1 MTVNLKTPTT
11 PTFVLIALIVL
22 VLVGL
27 AWMRRRD
34 QSEPFRSSPD
44 ENQVPNRF
52 TIRNE
57 ARNCYVKLGAAPADV
72 PGYVPVAGKN
82 EALGSPFVCTPGRE
96 GAAIFTSTN
105 QDMLQYVGRV

>member
-1 MTVNLKTPTT
+1 MNLKIPTL
-11 PTFVLIALIVL
+11 VLIGVTVTVFL
-22 VLVGL
+22 GL
-27 AWMRRRD
+27 FWMRRRD

-57 ARNCYVKLGAAPADV
+57 ARNCYVKLGDAPENV

-82 EALGSPFVCTPGRE
+82 EALGSLFVCTPGRE
-96 GAAIFTSTN
+96 GAAIFSSTN
-105 QDMLQYVGRV
+105 QDMLQYVGRI